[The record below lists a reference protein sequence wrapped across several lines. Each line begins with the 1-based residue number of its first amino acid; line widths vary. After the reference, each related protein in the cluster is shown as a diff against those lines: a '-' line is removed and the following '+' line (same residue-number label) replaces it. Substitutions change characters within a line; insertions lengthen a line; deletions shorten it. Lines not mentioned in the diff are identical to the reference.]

1 MIIGSTSRN
10 FKLLLYVQTRG
21 PDHVLHLKQLLL
33 LLVLVVT
40 RGEALIIMKFAA
52 HVTSTLFLLRA
63 GGQRL
68 PQLLLREAVSAN
80 NTSLLPPQLPDRF
93 AHTHRPVNL
102 GSFCWF
108 FSSCFPRVPN
118 CYPLSLSHL
127 PASEPLATSTFLC
140 LGFLFL

>member
-1 MIIGSTSRN
+1 
-10 FKLLLYVQTRG
+10 
-21 PDHVLHLKQLLL
+21 
-33 LLVLVVT
+33 
-40 RGEALIIMKFAA
+40 MKFAA

-93 AHTHRPVNL
+93 AHTHPAVNL

-108 FSSCFPRVPN
+108 FSLAFLACPTAIP
-118 CYPLSLSHL
+118 SLSHL